1 MKKLIA
7 GLVSRPQYEIIIYLA
22 LSIQKYKKKPQ
33 NISFLIALDQESSKD
48 KHFCLKN

>member
-22 LSIQKYKKKPQ
+22 LSIQKYKKKPK
-33 NISFLIALDQESSKD
+33 IF
-48 KHFCLKN
+48 HF